1 LGFVTMLT
9 EVSVGANIAV
19 RSGTVAKPSSSL
31 SFYTMIR
38 HASEYG
44 TWIRQTRRTNRMHGS
59 DG

>member
-1 LGFVTMLT
+1 LAFVMMLT

-19 RSGTVAKPSSSL
+19 RSGTVATPSSSL

-44 TWIRQTRRTNRMHGS
+44 PRIRQTRENEQDVRG
-59 DG
+59 